1 MNKYAKFWALMRELP
16 FADKEV
22 IVEKFTNGRTTHLH
36 EVTEDEYRRMT
47 EAMEEIVSEQRRSAF
62 IEKRRK
68 RRSVCLHQM
77 QGLGVDTRSW
87 GRINA
92 FCRDPRIAG
101 KSFAHLSIEE
111 LEALSR
117 KMRSIASKGGLKAEK
132 ASSDGCPQNSHQ
144 REKKFRCA

>member
-1 MNKYAKFWALMRELP
+1 MNTYAKFWALMRELP

-22 IVEKFTNGRTTHLH
+22 IVEKFSNGRTTHLH
-36 EVTEDEYRRMT
+36 EVTADEYRRMT
-47 EAMEEIVSEQRRSAF
+47 EAMEDIVSGMRRSAF

-101 KSFAHLSIEE
+101 KNFASLSLEE

-117 KMRSIASKGGLKAEK
+117 KMRSIASKGGLKAQKE
-132 ASSDGCPQNSHQ
+132 AERAERERCLNSI
-144 REKKFRCA
+144 